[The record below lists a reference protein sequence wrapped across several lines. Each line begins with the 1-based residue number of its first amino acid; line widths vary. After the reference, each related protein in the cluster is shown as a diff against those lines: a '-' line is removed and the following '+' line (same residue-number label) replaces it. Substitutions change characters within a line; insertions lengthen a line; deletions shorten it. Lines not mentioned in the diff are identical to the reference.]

1 MRKELLALGILGVF
15 LITTLMPV
23 SYAFEVYNPP
33 TGGGGPTFNPYFI
46 SNDAGYA
53 YNLTGITFV
62 TTLLNLTGTFEYNST
77 EGGIQQVAYYI
88 GLGQLTITPNQQYG
102 TEYIQPAIVFT
113 TDGSAWLLQWYV
125 QAWGNKAGYPY
136 EEWDTYEIIND
147 GGGSSVNLNYLFNL
161 TIKASLNNGQ
171 ITSVWVYIE
180 NVKTGQVLTSQTIN
194 LQYPIPDKQVFFIVE
209 DPLNGKTPFNFPVIP
224 SSNYIFVDA
233 IASNSTAVFSGLPL
247 YNGVAFLMGPPDA
260 TGSAIPE
267 CSGVGDQGV
276 MYYW

>member
-1 MRKELLALGILGVF
+1 MRKELLALEILGVF

-33 TGGGGPTFNPYFI
+33 TGGGGPTFNPIYVL
-46 SNDAGYA
+46 NDAGYA

-62 TTLLNLTGTFEYNST
+62 TTLVNLTGTFEYNFT
-77 EGGIQQVAYYI
+77 EGGTQVVVYYI
-88 GLGQLTITPNQQYG
+88 ALGQLAPNQQYG
-102 TEYIQPAIVFT
+102 AYYIQPIIAFVTNGNGWNLDWF
-113 TDGSAWLLQWYV
+113 V
-125 QAWGNKAGYPY
+125 QAWGNKAGSPY
-136 EEWDTYEIIND
+136 LEWNTYDIIT
-147 GGGSSVNLNYLFNL
+147 GGSGSSVNLNYLFNL

-171 ITSVWVYIE
+171 ITSVWVYVA

-194 LQYPIPDKQVFFIVE
+194 LQYPIPDKQVFFEVE
-209 DPLNGKTPFNFPVIP
+209 DPLNGTTPFNFPVIP

-247 YNGVAFLMGPPDA
+247 YNGVGFLMGPPKA
-260 TGSAIPE
+260 TGNAIPTF
-267 CSGVGDQGV
+267 SGFGTQGV